1 MLIKRIIIVLLFG
14 LALHGQNLTA
24 AETHEIQ
31 TYRLEIAIDAPP
43 EFIYPYLIEED
54 RISRWQRDDSVTVTF
69 PRGIEPR
76 VGKQIK
82 IEMDV
87 ISHPMMLLEIIRL
100 EPGRLVLTEFVD
112 GVLAGDFAYILQRQP
127 DGSTVF
133 VHEMRIKPVGMI
145 VTVVWE
151 VYGKQMH
158 RKKMWTFMQ
167 EIKKIV
173 EEDWRKTKPET
184 PASPQ

>member
-1 MLIKRIIIVLLFG
+1 LSLKKIILVLWLG
-14 LALHGQNLTA
+14 LALPGATISAA
-24 AETHEIQ
+24 AENEIQ

-43 EFIYPYLIEED
+43 EFVYPYLIEED
-54 RISRWQRDDSVTVTF
+54 RISRWQKDDSVTVTF

-87 ISHPMMLLEIIRL
+87 ISHPMMLLEIVRL

-112 GVLAGDFAYILQRQP
+112 GVLAGEFAYLLQPQP

-133 VHEMRIKPVGMI
+133 VHEMRIKPVGMV

-158 RKKMWTFMQ
+158 RKKMRTFMQ
-167 EIKKIV
+167 EIKRIV
-173 EEDWRKTKPET
+173 EDDRRKNKPET
-184 PASPQ
+184 TASPQ